1 MFWEQGQRKSHPCG
15 KIQICCKGLRCRSNR
30 VCNFF
35 YRFFVFV
42 HFIVSVLYKDFQIF
56 FFGVS
61 PNISYCNRN
70 RYITLLISKV
80 NLRAYLFYD
89 LLGLSGG
96 LVFQNDY
103 KLITA
108 DSVTL
113 TVLFPR
119 PVIVSI

>member
-1 MFWEQGQRKSHPCG
+1 M
-15 KIQICCKGLRCRSNR
+15 
-30 VCNFF
+30 CNFF

-96 LVFQNDY
+96 LKKNVANKFTIDTGIN
-103 KLITA
+103 KT
-108 DSVTL
+108 
-113 TVLFPR
+113 
-119 PVIVSI
+119 